1 MADKNNSKL
10 RAVGYSRTSGEGQ
23 RDNTS
28 IPRQKEAIEQFIKRN
43 EWIFVRHYVDESLSG
58 SKVEGRDD
66 FQLMMKSAAQGKF
79 DIIVPF
85 DVTRFARDGC
95 DIIFNARF
103 LKKTFGIHVVDTKN
117 NFDTRD
123 HRKTLSNFV
132 QAGVSEDERLRIME
146 RMIGGRFE
154 CAERYGVP
162 WTPKLPWGRGF
173 KRTGKKSGEWY
184 VTDKGHQFAEL
195 LQRYA
200 DGEPLATLTSEYGF
214 KYRQDIPRIIRECQL
229 SGTYIAKFNA
239 PDIGIDNLEIPVPQ
253 IPEVITPEL
262 EARVRERMAHNQ
274 TCNQQTKRK
283 YFLTGFVYCSHCG
296 RSLTGQTDKRKL
308 YSYYRH
314 SNDTGHKRGC
324 PYRGIRGDML
334 ESHVLDNLYQFYL
347 DKPTYCEA
355 VKASMPSDE
364 DRKALEQ
371 DLQRVNRQLGKSD
384 KEISNLV
391 NAIAAGADVSLLLDK
406 QNELKAEKRVLE
418 IRRDE
423 LNETLAKMP
432 DAEDTIREAMRLRLY
447 LMEQVRGT
455 DWHTLSY
462 DTVRRYLHFLF
473 SDNPRSNGYGIF
485 VELKDGQWHITFK
498 GCFEF
503 YHDVENGRL
512 ISHELQTMADVLNA
526 RTKSIFRQGVE
537 QAKRQYDEDTRRYE
551 EAVRE
556 AEMELE
562 QCNHKLKPETN
573 KEFTPSSRI
582 TRFDDFTNAMN
593 YSYILQQNTP
603 ALS

>member
-1 MADKNNSKL
+1 MVKETKGQAKPNAKL

-43 EWIFVRHYVDESLSG
+43 EWIFVRHYVDESISG

-66 FQLMMKSAAQGKF
+66 FQRMMKDAAQGKF

-146 RMIGGRFE
+146 RMIGGRIE

-162 WTPKLPWGRGF
+162 WTPNLPWGRGF
-173 KRTGKKSGEWY
+173 KHTGKQSGEWNI
-184 VTDKGHQFAEL
+184 TDKGRQFAEL
-195 LQRYA
+195 VQRYA
-200 DGEPLATLTSEYGF
+200 DGESLTALAPQYGF
-214 KYRQDIPRIIRECQL
+214 KWPQYVCRIIRECQL
-229 SGTYIAKFNA
+229 SGTYIAKFHS
-239 PDIGIDNLEIPVPQ
+239 PDIGIINLKIPVPQ
-253 IPEVITPEL
+253 IPELITPEL

-274 TCNQQTKRK
+274 TWNKQTKRK
-283 YFLTGFVYCSHCG
+283 YLLTGFVYCSHCG
-296 RSLTGQTDKRKL
+296 RSLTGQTDKCT
-308 YSYYRH
+308 YPYYRH
-314 SNDTGHKRGC
+314 SNDTSHKRNC
-324 PYRGIRGDML
+324 LYRGIRGDML

-347 DKPTYCEA
+347 DKPTFYEA

-371 DLQRVNRQLGKSD
+371 DLQRINRQLGKSD
-384 KEISNLV
+384 KEISNLI

-406 QNELKAEKRVLE
+406 QTELKAEKQALE

-432 DAEDTIREAMRLRLY
+432 DAEDTIHKAMRLRLY
-447 LMEQVRGT
+447 LMEQVRDA

-473 SDNPRSNGYGIF
+473 SDNPRKNGYGIF
-485 VELKDGQWHITFK
+485 VGKKDGQWHITFK

-512 ISHELQTMADVLNA
+512 ISHELQTMADVLNT
-526 RTKSIFRQGVE
+526 RTKNIFREDVE
-537 QAKRQYDEDTRRYE
+537 QAKRQYDEDTRRHE

-556 AEMELE
+556 AERELE
-562 QCNHKLKPETN
+562 QCNHKLKPETDN
-573 KEFTPSSRI
+573 KSSI
-582 TRFDDFTNAMN
+582 F
-593 YSYILQQNTP
+593 Q
-603 ALS
+603 